1 MMEYKNIF
9 LKKKILIYGLGKSG
23 LSAYKF
29 LNNKAKVYLFD
40 DDLKKKFKHKSTQ
53 RLKKVQA
60 ISKINFDRIIISPG
74 INVLNCKLSK
84 FLKKNTSKVYT
95 DLDIFYS
102 FYKNKS
108 ITITG
113 TNGKSTTAKILY
125 EVLSDQNYDCRLIGN
140 IGNPALSEKKIT
152 KNTIFVI
159 EASSY
164 QLDYSKLF
172 NSKYSAILNISPDH
186 IERHKNLKNY
196 INAKF
201 KLLNAQSK
209 ESIAFVKKNDLLINK
224 KLKSKK
230 YNPKIIR
237 VDLKKANKI
246 IKQLKNKYFLSA
258 GNLENLSF
266 VLKISETLNL
276 NSKKLIKTLNRFKG
290 LKYRQ
295 QIIYENKSLTI
306 INDSK
311 STSFASSENLL
322 KNLKNVYWILGGIPK
337 KSDQL
342 NLSKKHCKNFKTFI
356 FGNNYKEFKMN
367 IKKKILI
374 KHFKYLK
381 DILNEIFID
390 LKYKKNKKNIIFF
403 SPAGASFDSFKNF
416 EDRGK
421 YFNQLIKKFLNAK
434 N

>member
-1 MMEYKNIF
+1 MIGNKNIF

-23 LSAYKF
+23 LSSYKF
-29 LNNKAKVYLFD
+29 LDNKAKVYLFD
-40 DDLKKKFKHKSTQ
+40 DDLSKKIKNLTNQ
-53 RLKKVQA
+53 RLKNNKE
-60 ISKINFDRIIISPG
+60 IFKLNFDIIIISPG
-74 INVLNCKLSK
+74 IDILNCKLSE
-84 FLKKNTSKVYT
+84 FLKKNKSKIYT

-125 EVLSDQNYDCRLIGN
+125 EVLLDQKYDCRLIGN
-140 IGNPALSEKKIT
+140 IGNPVLSEKKIN
-152 KNTIFVI
+152 KNTFFVI

-172 NSKYSAILNISPDH
+172 TSKYSAILNISPDH
-186 IERHKNLKNY
+186 IERHKSLKNY

-201 KLLNAQSK
+201 KLLDSQSK
-209 ESIAFVKKNDLLINK
+209 DSIAFVKKNDPLIKK
-224 KLKSKK
+224 KLNSVK

-237 VDLKKANKI
+237 VDLKKTNKI
-246 IKQLKNKYFLSA
+246 IKLTKNKYFLSP
-258 GNLENLSF
+258 GNQENLSF
-266 VLKISETLNL
+266 VLQISATLNL
-276 NSKKLIKTLNRFKG
+276 NIKKLIKTLNRFKG

-295 QIIYENKSLTI
+295 QIIYENKNLTI

-337 KSDQL
+337 KGD
-342 NLSKKHCKNFKTFI
+342 NLSLSKNHCKNFKTFV
-356 FGNNYKEFKMN
+356 FGSNYKSFKLN
-367 IKKKILI
+367 VKNKIKIRYL
-374 KHFKYLK
+374 KYLK
-381 DILNEIFID
+381 NVLYEIFAD
-390 LKYKKNKKNIIFF
+390 LRNNKTKKNVILF

-434 N
+434 

>member
-1 MMEYKNIF
+1 MIENKNIF
-9 LKKKILIYGLGKSG
+9 LEKKILIYGLGKSG
-23 LSAYKF
+23 LSSYKF

-40 DDLKKKFKHKSTQ
+40 DDLKKKIKHQSNQ
-53 RLKKVQA
+53 RLKNIQA
-60 ISKINFDRIIISPG
+60 ISNIKFDRIIISPG
-74 INVLNCKLSK
+74 IDVSNCRLSK
-84 FLKKNTSKVYT
+84 FLKKKISKIYT

-113 TNGKSTTAKILY
+113 TNGKSTTAKILH
-125 EVLSDQNYDCRLIGN
+125 EVLLDQNIDCRLIGN
-140 IGNPALSEKKIT
+140 IGNPVLSEKKVT
-152 KNTIFVI
+152 KNTVFVI

-172 NSKYSAILNISPDH
+172 TSKYSAILNISPDH

-201 KLLNAQSK
+201 KLLKSQSNK
-209 ESIAFVKKNDLLINK
+209 SIAFVKKNDLLINK
-224 KLKSKK
+224 KINNKK
-230 YNPKIIR
+230 YKQKIIR

-246 IKQLKNKYFLSA
+246 IKQLNNKYFLSA
-258 GNLENLSF
+258 GNRENLSF
-266 VLKISETLNL
+266 VLKISETLQL
-276 NSKKLIKTLNRFKG
+276 NNEILIKTLNRFKG

-295 QIIYENKSLTI
+295 QIIYEDKNLTI

-311 STSFASSENLL
+311 STSFTSSENLL

-337 KSDQL
+337 KGDQL
-342 NLSKKHCKNFKTFI
+342 NLSKKHCKNYKTFI
-356 FGNNYKEFKMN
+356 FGDNHQEFKKN
-367 IKKKILI
+367 IKNKMPIRNLKN
-374 KHFKYLK
+374 LK
-381 DILNEIFID
+381 DILKEIFFD
-390 LKYKKNKKNIIFF
+390 LENKKLKKNIIFF

-421 YFNQLIKKFLNAK
+421 YFNQLVKKFFNAK
-434 N
+434 R

>member
-1 MMEYKNIF
+1 MIDNRNIF

-23 LSAYKF
+23 ISSYKF
-29 LNNKAKVYLFD
+29 LNNKARVYLFD
-40 DDLKKKFKHKSTQ
+40 DFSKKKFIHQQNQKIRNIKE
-53 RLKKVQA
+53 
-60 ISKINFDRIIISPG
+60 ISKIKFDRIIISPG
-74 INVLNCKLSK
+74 IDVLNCKLSK
-84 FLKKNTSKVYT
+84 FLKKNDSKIYT

-102 FYKNKS
+102 FYKNTS

-113 TNGKSTTAKILY
+113 TNGKSTTSKILH
-125 EVLSDQNYDCRLIGN
+125 EVLLDQNYDCRLIGN

-172 NSKYSAILNISPDH
+172 TSKYSAILNISPDH
-186 IERHKNLKNY
+186 IERHKSLKNY
-196 INAKF
+196 VNAKF
-201 KLLNAQSK
+201 KLLNYQSK
-209 ESIAFVKKNDLLINK
+209 ESISFVKKDDLLINK

-230 YNPKIIR
+230 YNPKIIK
-237 VDLKKANKI
+237 VDLKKANKV
-246 IKQLKNKYFLSA
+246 IKHLKNKYFVSA

-295 QIIYENKSLTI
+295 QIIYENKNLII

-337 KSDQL
+337 KGDQL
-342 NLSKKHCKNFKTFI
+342 NLSKKNCKNFKTFI
-356 FGNNYKEFKMN
+356 FGNYYKEFKKN
-367 IKKKILI
+367 IKNKITV
-374 KHFKYLK
+374 KHLKYLK
-381 DILNEIFID
+381 DILKEIFFD
-390 LKYKKNKKNIIFF
+390 LKDKKIKKSIIFF

-421 YFNQLIKKFLNAK
+421 YFNQSN
-434 N
+434 